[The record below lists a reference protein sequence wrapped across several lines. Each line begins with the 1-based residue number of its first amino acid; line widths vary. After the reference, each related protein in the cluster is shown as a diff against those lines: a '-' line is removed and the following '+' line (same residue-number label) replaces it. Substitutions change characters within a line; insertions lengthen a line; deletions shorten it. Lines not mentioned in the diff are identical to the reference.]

1 MTRHWRS
8 ALGAVE
14 RKCAHGRR
22 DGGGGMCAR
31 SKAEVPAAGS
41 VAAWPGRGA
50 RGLSGRGCPHEMRHG
65 GKHAE
70 L

>member
-1 MTRHWRS
+1 MR
-8 ALGAVE
+8 
-14 RKCAHGRR
+14 AH
-22 DGGGGMCAR
+22 

-41 VAAWPGRGA
+41 AAAWPGRGA
-50 RGLSGRGCPHEMRHG
+50 GGLSGRGCPHEMRHG